1 MTDDEIKRIGENLE
15 RETFAADD
23 FLRGAVQPYLMGSP
37 EKVYGMAIALQ
48 RLGLEVVMRMR
59 PDDHNAWDEA
69 IGSLDSLKK
78 EIEGMRSSGYP
89 EPSRA
94 VELKLDDVLSPPA
107 KA

>member
-1 MTDDEIKRIGENLE
+1 MTGDEIKRIGENLE
-15 RETFAADD
+15 CETLAADD

-59 PDDHNAWDEA
+59 PDGHNAFDEA
-69 IGSLDSLKK
+69 IGCLDSMKK
-78 EIEGMRSSGYP
+78 EVEDMRASGYP
-89 EPSRA
+89 EPPRA